1 MYDKLVTKVNSID
14 TSRSSL
20 KNKYQTDKSNL
31 QNKISDADTSGS
43 LKKAD
48 NNVKISKIES
58 KLFSIST

>member
-1 MYDKLVTKVNSID
+1 MYDKLVTKVNNID

-58 KLFSIST
+58 KIFSIST

>member
-20 KNKYQTDKSNL
+20 KNKYQTDKWNL
-31 QNKISDADTSGS
+31 QNKISDVDTSGS

-58 KLFSIST
+58 KIFSIST

>member
-58 KLFSIST
+58 KIFSIST

>member
-48 NNVKISKIES
+48 DNVKISKIES
-58 KLFSIST
+58 KIFSIST

>member
-48 NNVKISKIES
+48 NNVKI
-58 KLFSIST
+58 FSIST